1 MHKQKSITNT
11 TIFTA
16 EAILASASST
26 SDAIDIS
33 MVEGFFSL
41 QIAVTGD
48 GTAKFEYLASN
59 DGTTFITQTAAGD
72 VITSGFTKTSG
83 PGSDGKDIVTF
94 EPELCKFIKI
104 KCSETGGAAA
114 IAVTATIAIQ

>member
-1 MHKQKSITNT
+1 MDKQK
-11 TIFTA
+11 FTFTSTLFSA
-16 EAILASASST
+16 TAILAAASST

-33 MVEGFFSL
+33 QVEGFFSL

-59 DGTTFITQTAAGD
+59 DGTTYVTQTAAGD
-72 VITSGFTKTSG
+72 VIASSFTKTSG

-104 KCSETGGAAA
+104 KCSETGGAQA